1 MKKLTA
7 IFAIAM
13 LGLASCGQKSET
25 KEGNQEAAA
34 ATTETGNFGAK
45 IDETGAIGM
54 DSLVA
59 MMSTAKGEISGVKVT
74 GKVAECCQTKGCWM
88 NIDKGD
94 GSGMRV
100 TFKDYG
106 FFVPK
111 SSGGKTAVFTGKAYM
126 DTTSVDDLRHYA
138 QDEGLSE
145 AEINKITEPKI
156 ELSFEADGV
165 IIK

>member
-7 IFAIAM
+7 ILAIAV
-13 LGLASCGQKSET
+13 LGLTSCGQKAET
-25 KEGNQEAAA
+25 KEENQTAT
-34 ATTETGNFGAK
+34 ATTEVGNFGAK
-45 IDETGAIGM
+45 IDEAGAMGM

-74 GKVAECCQTKGCWM
+74 GKIAECCQTKGCWM
-88 NIDKGD
+88 SIDKGD

-126 DTTSVDDLRHYA
+126 DTTSVEDLRHYA
-138 QDEGLSE
+138 EDEGLSKE
-145 AEINKITEPKI
+145 EINKITDPKI
-156 ELSFEADGV
+156 ELSFEAEGV

>member
-1 MKKLTA
+1 MRKLTA
-7 IFAIAM
+7 IFAIAI
-13 LGLASCGQKSET
+13 LGLASCGQKTNTVTNS
-25 KEGNQEAAA
+25 
-34 ATTETGNFGAK
+34 FGAK
-45 IDETGAIGM
+45 IDETGSIGM

-59 MMSTAKGEISGVKVT
+59 MMSTSNGEISGLKVT
-74 GKVAECCQTKGCWM
+74 GKITECCQTKGCWM
-88 NIDKGD
+88 NVDKGD

-111 SSGGKTAVFTGKAYM
+111 NAGGKTAVFTGKAFM
-126 DTTSVDDLRHYA
+126 DTTSVEDLRHYA
-138 QDEGLSE
+138 KDEGLSE
-145 AEINKITEPKI
+145 VEINKIIDPKI